1 VDSLGDP
8 IGVGRTAEV
17 YDLGDGRV
25 VKLLQPDLPSGWL
38 DVEAEKTAA
47 VREAGVPAAMVHG
60 RMEIDGRPG
69 VIFDKAPGKQM
80 LKRIKRSPH
89 RIRRWAR
96 RLASIHAGIL
106 HCGCADLPDVKEVL
120 AWKIVRADTL
130 RSHEK
135 AAARDALQRL
145 PGGTKVLHGDFH
157 ADNVFIAGSEAM
169 VIDWIDACCGDPAA
183 DIARSLWL
191 LSPDVIPPD
200 MRFRRV
206 AAAFMGAARGA
217 YARDILEAAGRTRSD
232 VRAWRLPV
240 VAARLSEGIVHEEE
254 ALAREVRRLIGT

>member
-1 VDSLGDP
+1 VESLGDP

-25 VKLLQPDLPSGWL
+25 VKLLCPDLPAGWL

-47 VREAGVPAAMVHG
+47 VRDAGAPAVMVHG
-60 RMEIDGRPG
+60 RMEIDVRSG

-80 LKRIKRSPH
+80 LKRIMRSPH

-96 RLASIHAGIL
+96 RLASIHADIL

-120 AWKIVRADTL
+120 AWKIVRADAL

-135 AAARDALQRL
+135 AAARDALQHL
-145 PGGTKVLHGDFH
+145 PDGTKVLHGDFH
-157 ADNVFIAGSEAM
+157 ADNVFISGGRAT

-183 DIARSLWL
+183 DIARSMWL
-191 LSPDVIPPD
+191 MSPEVIPPG
-200 MRFRRV
+200 MRGRRV
-206 AAAFMGAARGA
+206 IKALAGAARGA
-217 YARDILEAAGRTRSD
+217 YAREILSAAQRTRSE

-240 VAARLSEGIVHEEE
+240 VAARLSEGIGHEEE
-254 ALAREVRRLIGT
+254 ALAREVRRLIGK